1 MRVRFEYDKAFRQG
15 EMLFFRIKK
24 GTLKQNW
31 GPEAVPVPSGVI
43 RTGEKPGH
51 EHKLG
56 GAFQLEMFPD
66 STTTLTGEADQPSE
80 GIIEVGK
87 KGARVTHPE
96 HKPLDLPP
104 GEYAVTTQKEA
115 TGRNTHATVR
125 D

>member
-1 MRVRFEYDKAFRQG
+1 MMQFEYDKAFRQG

-24 GTLKQNW
+24 GTEIRRW
-31 GPEAVPVPSGVI
+31 GGKSVPISSGVI

-56 GAFQLEMFPD
+56 GAYQLEMFPD
-66 STTTLTGEADQPSE
+66 STTTLTGETDQPSE
-80 GIIEVGK
+80 GIIKVGK
-87 KGARVTHPE
+87 KGAKVTHPE

-104 GEYAVTTQKEA
+104 GKYAVTTQKEA